1 MYQRV
6 GLGTCVHWSGWNH
19 TVALVGGTPHVLYG
33 EARGGGEGD
42 AARSCERR
50 RAFEL
55 FATYPSLL
63 PFIFLE
69 DFFGLTHLL
78 LQSNSQ
84 THTGNQLA
92 EPAPPPFLGVGAS
105 RGTARLPLPFSFL
118 SSPEDP
124 IHHRGLAGKNQG
136 YIDNIQTKV
145 PPEPRGAYD
154 SPPPPIARWLT
165 SICCSSHSFVV
176 DAIRLA
182 ACLL

>member
-19 TVALVGGTPHVLYG
+19 TVALVGGTPHVLHG

-78 LQSNSQ
+78 LLQSNSQ

-92 EPAPPPFLGVGAS
+92 EPAPPPLPRSRSESRNGSSAS
-105 RGTARLPLPFSFL
+105 PVLLPLLPRRSDP
-118 SSPEDP
+118 SSRTRREESR
-124 IHHRGLAGKNQG
+124 IYR
-136 YIDNIQTKV
+136 
-145 PPEPRGAYD
+145 
-154 SPPPPIARWLT
+154 
-165 SICCSSHSFVV
+165 
-176 DAIRLA
+176 
-182 ACLL
+182 